1 MQKNTENPIIKPLPL
16 LQRWINKLRNLAILA
31 GTWAVL
37 FSVITII
44 GFKIGFEYD
53 DGLVFSTPAFNQA
66 SGGLPMAMPLVPCA
80 QIPLES
86 TGDIKGESPSNG
98 QLGQTT
104 ISPDKKDYWNFL
116 NRSYKLERTKL
127 IPLFTAGIF
136 KTFGF
141 DIYVICMREDI
152 GTDSIKHSWKPFI
165 NEFIFVENN
174 LKKYKV
180 LEKGNFVLYFANSDA
195 DIIQARKAN
204 TTVIRLK
211 RSSKSVNKT
220 LYTPGKFNEF
230 ILPLSEF

>member
-1 MQKNTENPIIKPLPL
+1 MQETTEKPIIKPEPL
-16 LQRWINKLRNLAILA
+16 IQRWINKLKNLAILA

-66 SGGLPMAMPLVPCA
+66 AGRC
-80 QIPLES
+80 
-86 TGDIKGESPSNG
+86 DIKGESPSNS
-98 QLGQTT
+98 QVIKNA

-127 IPLFTAGIF
+127 IPLLTAGVF

-152 GTDSIKHSWKPFI
+152 GTDSIKYSWKPFI
-165 NEFIFVENN
+165 NEFIFVEND

-180 LEKGNFVLYFANSDA
+180 LEKENFLLYFANSDA
-195 DIIQARKAN
+195 DIIQSKKAN